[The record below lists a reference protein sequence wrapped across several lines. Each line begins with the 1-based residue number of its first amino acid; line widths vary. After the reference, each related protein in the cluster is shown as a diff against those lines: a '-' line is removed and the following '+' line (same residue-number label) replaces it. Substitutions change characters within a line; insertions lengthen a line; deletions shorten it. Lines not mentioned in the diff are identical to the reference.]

1 MPRRNIYKYP
11 HPTKSIY
18 TMNEIIKFEDE
29 KIRRTWHNEEWHFSI
44 IDIIRILTDSPNAN
58 KYWSVL
64 KTREIQLTTICSTL
78 KLKAPDGK
86 MRETDCITR
95 KGILRL
101 VQSVPSKKAQPFKE
115 WLAQVGEDRLQE
127 IENPELAQQR
137 AKEYYEI
144 KGYPKGWIEKRLRG
158 IAVREELTD
167 EWKGRGVESSKEFA
181 ILTNEIAKATFD
193 KTIQE
198 HKQLKGL
205 TSKNQNLRD
214 HMTDLELIFSMLG
227 EASTTEF
234 TKKEN
239 NQGFKELSNSAKKG
253 GAVAKE
259 ARVKL
264 EKGLGETIISQKN
277 HLRGESKKE
286 IKN

>member
-1 MPRRNIYKYP
+1 
-11 HPTKSIY
+11 
-18 TMNEIIKFEDE
+18 MNEIIKFENE
-29 KIRRTWHNEEWHFSI
+29 KIRRAWHNEEWRFSV
-44 IDIIRILTDSPNAN
+44 IDIIRILTESPNAN

-86 MRETDCITR
+86 MRETDCISR

-101 VQSVPSKKAQPFKE
+101 VQSIPSKKAQPFKE

-137 AKEYYEI
+137 VKEYYEI
-144 KGYPKGWIEKRLRG
+144 KGYSKNWIEKRLRG

-167 EWKGRGVESSKEFA
+167 EWKERGVETSKEFA
-181 ILTNEIAKATFD
+181 ILTSEIAKATFD
-193 KTIQE
+193 KTMQE
-198 HKQLKGL
+198 HKVIKGL
-205 TSKNQNLRD
+205 TKKNQNLRD
-214 HMTDLELIFSMLG
+214 HMTDLEPIFSMLG

-239 NQGFKELSNSAKKG
+239 SQGFNELSSSAKKG

-264 EKGLGETIISQKN
+264 EKGLGESIISSKN
-277 HLRGESKKE
+277 HLMRTGEKRGLKKE
-286 IKN
+286 DQ